1 MALHSNQQ
9 ERQGKAQGQL
19 LFPEILT
26 ARVQGDAQGL
36 LQGCLPCWHRTRAL
50 PWAHLIFGVGFAR
63 CKLDIVE
70 MDLDQHL
77 TK

>member
-36 LQGCLPCWHRTRAL
+36 LQGCLPCCHRTRAL
-50 PWAHLIFGVGFAR
+50 PWALLIFWGGICQMQVGH
-63 CKLDIVE
+63 C
-70 MDLDQHL
+70 
-77 TK
+77 

>member
-50 PWAHLIFGVGFAR
+50 PWALLIFWGGICQMQVGH
-63 CKLDIVE
+63 C
-70 MDLDQHL
+70 
-77 TK
+77 